1 MSLAV
6 CSVSQINS
14 NQKLKSNNTVVCSVM
29 TNNLTLM

>member
-6 CSVSQINS
+6 CSVFQINS
-14 NQKLKSNNTVVCSVM
+14 NQKLKSNNTMCSVM